1 MKVYQ
6 DIIEDYAIGRIA
18 DAFKRYS
25 PKDVIFV
32 DREEDADFVILYAHG
47 QRRKVWWK
55 ASRLIKE
62 NKDYA
67 VIQLCLKSTTNPNVT
82 DWLPIWN
89 GAKIVWS
96 YYNLSN
102 ACWNNQISY
111 DFNFYHA
118 PLGVDPNIFKDFGM
132 EKTYKIMTGSH
143 RNESLREITEALK
156 KIGKIGITPHNVS
169 DTKLAD
175 IYNKCEYV
183 SGLRKIEGFE
193 MPVIEGLLCG
203 ARPICFDRKHYRNY
217 FGTLAEYIPENSEI
231 IKNLVRILRKK
242 PRPITDEEKELVKK
256 KFSWDSIINGFWK
269 KYVK

>member
-25 PKDVIFV
+25 PKNISFV
-32 DREEDADFVILYAHG
+32 DSEDKADFVILYAHG

-67 VIQLCLKSTTNPNVT
+67 VVQLCLKSTTNPSVS

-102 ACWNNQISY
+102 LCWNNQISY

-118 PLGVDPNIFKDFGM
+118 PLGVDSTLFEDLGR
-132 EKTYKIMTGSH
+132 ERVYKILTGTH
-143 RNESLREITEALK
+143 RKESLDETREALK
-156 KIGKIGITPHNVS
+156 KVGGIGITPNKLS
-169 DTKLAD
+169 DQALVLM
-175 IYNKCEYV
+175 YNECEYV

-217 FGTLAEYIPENSEI
+217 FGDLVEYIPETDSEI
-231 IKNLVRILRKK
+231 VKNLVKIFKKK
-242 PRPITDEEKELVKK
+242 PRPVTDEEKELVKV
-256 KFSWDSIINGFWK
+256 KFSWENIIKGFWK
-269 KYVK
+269 KL